1 MQCCNIFCSARLSK
15 IELILYRSQYDT
27 DMYIQ
32 ILRKVFQLAHI
43 GEFLSCFSQ
52 LKIIS
57 FLGISLFNR
66 IVLGRYGLMFY
77 VNLSTFEFRDMQ
89 SMHSFKS
96 ILLKYFSIEC
106 LHFKM

>member
-1 MQCCNIFCSARLSK
+1 M
-15 IELILYRSQYDT
+15 
-27 DMYIQ
+27 
-32 ILRKVFQLAHI
+32 
-43 GEFLSCFSQ
+43 Q

-57 FLGISLFNR
+57 LGVSLFNK

-96 ILLKYFSIEC
+96 ILLKYISIGC